1 MEETTVSILLR
12 VLCITNEDIN
22 MTLSTKFMS
31 WSAFASFKNCLD
43 RLCFKTTLLSIFS
56 NTHLLAAAV
65 VAAAGQSLTHLPPL
79 ASVAAVEV
87 QNPPPARPGL
97 EVERPPCRPK
107 EAAAGRSRSQ
117 SLSASIQ

>member
-1 MEETTVSILLR
+1 MY
-12 VLCITNEDIN
+12 D
-22 MTLSTKFMS
+22 
-31 WSAFASFKNCLD
+31 SAFATFKNCL
-43 RLCFKTTLLSIFS
+43 RRSLRFTITLLLSIFS

-87 QNPPPARPGL
+87 QNPPMARPGL

-107 EAAAGRSRSQ
+107 AEAAGRSRSQ

>member
-1 MEETTVSILLR
+1 
-12 VLCITNEDIN
+12 
-22 MTLSTKFMS
+22 MTLSTTKFIYD
-31 WSAFASFKNCLD
+31 SAFATFKNCLK
-43 RLCFKTTLLSIFS
+43 RLCFKKTTLLSIFS

-87 QNPPPARPGL
+87 QNPPMARPGL

-107 EAAAGRSRSQ
+107 AEEAGRSRSQ